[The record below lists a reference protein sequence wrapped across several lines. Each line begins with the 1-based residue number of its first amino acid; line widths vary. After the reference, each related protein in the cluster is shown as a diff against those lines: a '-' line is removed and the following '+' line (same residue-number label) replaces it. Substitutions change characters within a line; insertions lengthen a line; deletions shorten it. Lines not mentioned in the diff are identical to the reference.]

1 MKKLVIYLLFSSIM
15 IHASLLDFRT
25 LTKAKDAY
33 HDGNYTEA
41 IAHYSTIKEK
51 SDALQYDLANS
62 YYKAKKYKEA
72 KALYETIKDK
82 EFRFAK
88 WHNIGNCEANLGNLD
103 AGIKAYEKALTIK
116 KDKDT
121 AYNLELLKK
130 KKKEK
135 EQKKQNKKKN
145 KKQDKKDSKEKNKN
159 DNKKQNNKDKKKD
172 SDKKNKQKGDSKK
185 QDKKE
190 QSQKQKEAEKK
201 QSKQSQPKKETP
213 KKENKKAKPE
223 KKKAQQAMQNPTK
236 KSPISDKEVAK
247 YLKMLDKR
255 GVNTLLVPLNQK
267 GDRHE
272 ETTPW

>member
-1 MKKLVIYLLFSSIM
+1 MKKLGIYLLFSSIM

-72 KALYETIKDK
+72 KARYEAIKDK
-82 EFRFAK
+82 ELRFSK

-135 EQKKQNKKKN
+135 EQKKQDKN
-145 KKQDKKDSKEKNKN
+145 KKEDNKDSQKKNN
-159 DNKKQNNKDKKKD
+159 NKKQNNKDKKKD

-201 QSKQSQPKKETP
+201 QAQQSQPKKETP

-223 KKKAQQAMQNPTK
+223 KKKAQQTTQNPTK